1 MAFRVRR
8 DLDTLRALLK
18 ETDSLVGVAPSHTSP
33 RVEANIRQCIQIV
46 RDRGSL
52 HTVFAGQ
59 LPSPGSYGDFVS
71 QYRVRNSPIINVY
84 DAIYCVMFLGKLSD
98 KLKRTELCQF
108 DADLFLSA
116 LVWIEYLLPLQSTPW
131 LREASRDV
139 HDWVLF
145 DLTRAC
151 MAFLQEFL
159 VHTSSEV
166 RLQVL
171 HSKDERATAVLVTF
185 WLYWARL
192 RDVDRTM
199 SSAVDSEAIFLNLLL
214 LARHY
219 TSARID
225 TAARG
230 KVIFEILHATRNRP
244 RRFFRRYG
252 KYLQLMMADPRMRD
266 DQVSMG
272 TVLRGLLQLSHA
284 PALAVT
290 HMPTK
295 LILALITCAR
305 YYHRPGTTSQTWALS
320 LALLADGCTSSH
332 RCMIFA
338 LQHNIL
344 MCAVD
349 AQAAPK
355 GTDLQH
361 DATRLLDAM
370 FSVAQARSPRAIL
383 AFHRAEDFARSA
395 GVNYD
400 IACKD
405 QRLKTILRLFTY
417 EYGVLQELGAVR
429 ELATRC
435 CNVECASAERDAPVA
450 LRACAC
456 GETLYCSRTCQGAH
470 WTTGEH
476 REHCPARHP
485 EKHGR
490 LTTKLVCR
498 MVAEAKYNLR
508 LAYASLPD
516 PASRPSL
523 YLALKLHEHEPATC
537 TVGRGVEDQA
547 AAIVDVNFATDGT
560 DAEPTRRIW
569 FTAEEDT
576 RRARMPFRML
586 TDVIL
591 GELERS
597 PGVGES

>member
-18 ETDSLVGVAPSHTSP
+18 ETDSLVGVAPSYTSP

-59 LPSPGSYGDFVS
+59 LPSPGSYEDFVS

-84 DAIYCVMFLGKLSD
+84 DAIYCVIFLGKLSY
-98 KLKRTELCQF
+98 KLKRPEL
-108 DADLFLSA
+108 
-116 LVWIEYLLPLQSTPW
+116 YGPW
-131 LREASRDV
+131 LQNTSRDV
-139 HDWVLF
+139 RDWVLF

-151 MAFLQEFL
+151 MGFLMEFML
-159 VHTSSEV
+159 NTSSDV
-166 RLQVL
+166 LLQVL
-171 HSKDERATAVLVTF
+171 HSEDKRATAVLVAF
-185 WLYWARL
+185 WLDWARL
-192 RDVDRTM
+192 RDIDRTM
-199 SSAVDSEAIFLNLLL
+199 SDADESETILRSLLL
-214 LARHY
+214 LATHY

-225 TAARG
+225 GAARD
-230 KVIFEILHATRNRP
+230 KVTLEILRATHDRP

-252 KYLQLMMADPRMRD
+252 VHLQLMLADSRLRD
-266 DQVSMG
+266 DGASMG

-295 LILALITCAR
+295 LILELIACAR

-320 LALLADGCTSSH
+320 LALLADSCTSSP

-338 LQHNIL
+338 VQHNIL
-344 MCAVD
+344 MCAVN
-349 AQAAPK
+349 AQAAPQ

-361 DATRLLDAM
+361 DGTRLLDAM
-370 FSVAQARSPRAIL
+370 SGVAQTRSPRAIL
-383 AFHRAEDFARSA
+383 AFHRAEDLARSA

-400 IACKD
+400 MACKD
-405 QRLKTILRLFTY
+405 QRLKTILRLFRY

-435 CNVECASAERDAPVA
+435 CNVECASAERDPSVA

-456 GETLYCSRTCQGAH
+456 GEALYCSRTCQRAH

-485 EKHGR
+485 EKHGC

-508 LAYASLPD
+508 LAYASLPN

-523 YLALKLHEHEPATC
+523 YLALKLHERGPATC
-537 TVGRGVEDQA
+537 TVGRGAEDEA
-547 AAIVDVNFATDGT
+547 AAIVDVNFTTDGT
-560 DAEPTRRIW
+560 NAERTRRIW
-569 FTAEEDT
+569 LIAKEDT
-576 RRARMPFRML
+576 GRARMAFRML

-597 PGVGES
+597 PGPGES

>member
-18 ETDSLVGVAPSHTSP
+18 ETDPLVGVAPSDTSP

-84 DAIYCVMFLGKLSD
+84 DAIYCVIFLGKLSY
-98 KLKRTELCQF
+98 KLKRPELCQF

-116 LVWIEYLLPLQSTPW
+116 LVWIEYLLPLRYGPW
-131 LREASRDV
+131 LQNTSRDV
-139 HDWVLF
+139 RDWVLF

-159 VHTSSEV
+159 LNTRSDVL
-166 RLQVL
+166 LQVL
-171 HSKDERATAVLVTF
+171 HSEDERATAVLIAF
-185 WLYWARL
+185 WLDWARL
-192 RDVDRTM
+192 RDIDRTM
-199 SSAVDSEAIFLNLLL
+199 SDADESETIIRGLLL
-214 LARHY
+214 LATHY

-225 TAARG
+225 GAARD
-230 KVIFEILHATRNRP
+230 KVTFEILRATHDRP
-244 RRFFRRYG
+244 RSFFRRYG
-252 KYLQLMMADPRMRD
+252 VHLQLMLADSRLRD
-266 DQVSMG
+266 DRVSMG

-295 LILALITCAR
+295 LILELIACAR

-338 LQHNIL
+338 LQHNML

-370 FSVAQARSPRAIL
+370 SSVAQTRSPRAIL
-383 AFHRAEDFARSA
+383 AFHRAEDLARSA

-405 QRLKTILRLFTY
+405 QRLKAILRLFGY
-417 EYGVLQELGAVR
+417 EYGVLQELGSVR
-429 ELATRC
+429 ELVTRC
-435 CNVECASAERDAPVA
+435 CNVECPSAAIDPPVA

-456 GETLYCSRTCQGAH
+456 GEALYCSRTCQRAH
-470 WTTGEH
+470 WTTGKHCEL
-476 REHCPARHP
+476 CPARYP

-508 LAYASLPD
+508 LAYALLPD
-516 PASRPSL
+516 PASRPL
-523 YLALKLHEHEPATC
+523 VHLALELPKSGIPTF
-537 TVGRGVEDQA
+537 TFRRVPEDEQPEA
-547 AAIVDVNFATDGT
+547 GHPLGAIVDVNFALDGP
-560 DAEPTRRIW
+560 DSKRTRRIW
-569 FTAEEDT
+569 FIAK
-576 RRARMPFRML
+576 RRAGDMRLSFRVL
-586 TDVIL
+586 TDEIL
-591 GELERS
+591 DF
-597 PGVGES
+597 

>member
-18 ETDSLVGVAPSHTSP
+18 ETDTLVGVAPSHTSP

-84 DAIYCVMFLGKLSD
+84 DAIYCVIFLGKLSY

-131 LREASRDV
+131 LQKASQDV
-139 HDWVLF
+139 RDWVLF

-159 VHTSSEV
+159 LHTSSDV

-171 HSKDERATAVLVTF
+171 HSKNERATAILVTF

-192 RDVDRTM
+192 RDIDRTM
-199 SSAVDSEAIFLNLLL
+199 SSADDSETIIRSLLL
-214 LARHY
+214 LAMHY

-225 TAARG
+225 TAARD
-230 KVIFEILHATRNRP
+230 KVIVEILHATHNRP

-252 KYLQLMMADPRMRD
+252 RYLQLMMDDPRMRD
-266 DQVSMG
+266 DRVSMG
-272 TVLRGLLQLSHA
+272 TVLRGLLQLSRA
-284 PALAVT
+284 PALAVA

-295 LILALITCAR
+295 LILELITCAR
-305 YYHRPGTTSQTWALS
+305 YYHRLGPEAPTWS
-320 LALLADGCTSSH
+320 LALTLLADCCTSSATSMT
-332 RCMIFA
+332 CA
-338 LQHNIL
+338 LLHNIF
-344 MCAVD
+344 MCAID
-349 AQAAPK
+349 AQAVPE
-355 GTDLQH
+355 GTDLQY
-361 DATRLLDAM
+361 DAARLLQAM
-370 FSVAQARSPRAIL
+370 ANIAQTRSPRAIL
-383 AFHRAEDFARSA
+383 AFHRAEDLARSA

-400 IACKD
+400 MSGKD
-405 QRLKTILRLFTY
+405 QRLKYILRLFRY

-435 CNVECASAERDAPVA
+435 CNVECASAERYAPVA

-456 GETLYCSRTCQGAH
+456 GEALYCSRTCQRAH

-516 PASRPSL
+516 PGSRPSL
-523 YLALKLHEHEPATC
+523 YLALKLHERGPATC
-537 TVGRGVEDQA
+537 TVGRGVDDEA
-547 AAIVDVNFATDGT
+547 AAIVDVNFATDST
-560 DAEPTRRIW
+560 DAERTRRIW
-569 FTAEEDT
+569 FIAEEDT
-576 RRARMPFRML
+576 RRAKMPFRML
-586 TDVIL
+586 TDH
-591 GELERS
+591 R
-597 PGVGES
+597 

>member
-1 MAFRVRR
+1 MAFRVRT

-18 ETDSLVGVAPSHTSP
+18 ETDSLVGVAPSYTSP
-33 RVEANIRQCIQIV
+33 RVEANIRQCMQIV

-59 LPSPGSYGDFVS
+59 LPSPGSYEDFVS

-84 DAIYCVMFLGKLSD
+84 DAIYCVIFLGKLSY
-98 KLKRTELCQF
+98 KLKRPELCQF

-116 LVWIEYLLPLQSTPW
+116 LVWIEYLLPLRYGPW
-131 LREASRDV
+131 LQNTSRDV
-139 HDWVLF
+139 RDWVLF

-151 MAFLQEFL
+151 MGFLMEFML
-159 VHTSSEV
+159 NTSSDV
-166 RLQVL
+166 LLQVL
-171 HSKDERATAVLVTF
+171 HSEDERATAVLVAF
-185 WLYWARL
+185 WLDWARL
-192 RDVDRTM
+192 RDIDRTM
-199 SSAVDSEAIFLNLLL
+199 SGADEGETILRSLLL
-214 LARHY
+214 LATHY

-225 TAARG
+225 GAARD
-230 KVIFEILHATRNRP
+230 KVTLE
-244 RRFFRRYG
+244 
-252 KYLQLMMADPRMRD
+252 LMLADSRLRD
-266 DQVSMG
+266 DGASMG

-295 LILALITCAR
+295 LILELIACAR

-320 LALLADGCTSSH
+320 LALLADSCTSSP

-338 LQHNIL
+338 VQHNIL
-344 MCAVD
+344 MCAVN

-370 FSVAQARSPRAIL
+370 SGVAQTRSPRAIL
-383 AFHRAEDFARSA
+383 AFHRAEDLARSA

-400 IACKD
+400 MACKD
-405 QRLKTILRLFTY
+405 QRLKTILRLFRY

-435 CNVECASAERDAPVA
+435 CNVECASAERDPSVA

-456 GETLYCSRTCQGAH
+456 GEALYCSKTCKRAH

-516 PASRPSL
+516 SASRSSL
-523 YLALKLHEHEPATC
+523 YLALKLHEREPATC
-537 TVGRGVEDQA
+537 TVGRGIEDKA

-560 DAEPTRRIW
+560 DAERTRSIW
-569 FTAEEDT
+569 LIAEEDT
-576 RRARMPFRML
+576 ERARMPFRML

-591 GELERS
+591 GSGCEKDHCGRRTDKRS
-597 PGVGES
+597 

>member
-1 MAFRVRR
+1 MAYGVQR
-8 DLDTLRALLK
+8 DLDTLRALLI
-18 ETDSLVGVAPSHTSP
+18 ETDPLVGVTTSVTSP
-33 RVEANIRQCIQIV
+33 RVEANLCQCIQIV
-46 RDRGSL
+46 RDRRTL

-59 LPSPGSYGDFVS
+59 LPSPGSYADFVS
-71 QYRVRNSPIINVY
+71 RYRVRHSQTINVY
-84 DAIYCVMFLGKLSD
+84 DAMYCSIFLCKLSY
-98 KLKRTELCQF
+98 KLKRPELGQF

-116 LVWIEYLLPLQSTPW
+116 LTWIEYLLPLRDTPW
-131 LREASRDV
+131 LQNASQNMRDWLLV
-139 HDWVLF
+139 

-151 MAFLQEFL
+151 MAFLQECL
-159 VHTSSEV
+159 
-166 RLQVL
+166 LQVL
-171 HSKDERATAVLVTF
+171 HSKDERAAAILVTF
-185 WLYWARL
+185 WLDWTRL
-192 RDVDRTM
+192 RDIDRTM
-199 SSAVDSEAIFLNLLL
+199 SSADDSETIIRSLLL
-214 LARHY
+214 LATHY

-225 TAARG
+225 TAARD
-230 KVIFEILHATRNRP
+230 KVLVEILHATHNRP
-244 RRFFRRYG
+244 RRFFRCYG
-252 KYLQLMMADPRMRD
+252 RHLQLAMADPRMRD

-272 TVLRGLLQLSHA
+272 IVLRGLLQLSRA
-284 PALAVT
+284 PALAVQ

-295 LILALITCAR
+295 LILELIAYAR
-305 YYHRPGTTSQTWALS
+305 YYHRPGTASQTWALS

-361 DATRLLDAM
+361 DATRLLHAM
-370 FSVAQARSPRAIL
+370 SSVAQTRSPRAIL
-383 AFHRAEDFARSA
+383 AFHRAEDLARSA

-405 QRLKTILRLFTY
+405 QRLKTILRLFRY

-435 CNVECASAERDAPVA
+435 CNVECESAERDPSVG

-456 GETLYCSRTCQGAH
+456 GEALYCSKTCQRAH

-516 PASRPSL
+516 SASRSSL
-523 YLALKLHEHEPATC
+523 YLALKLHEREPATC
-537 TVGRGVEDQA
+537 TVGRGIEDKA

-560 DAEPTRRIW
+560 DAERTRRIW
-569 FTAEEDT
+569 LIAEEDT
-576 RRARMPFRML
+576 ERARMPFRML

-591 GELERS
+591 GKLERN
-597 PGVGES
+597 PGAGES